1 MLKKEKTIIGTLVVP
16 ITVGQPALILDHGA
30 HMQTSIVQSILHR
43 SDRLIVF
50 ETLNTIYRLNID
62 TSANLNSCFIAGIE
76 GIAFTDSEKPL
87 NA

>member
-62 TSANLNSCFIAGIE
+62 TSAEHRKKRNFL
-76 GIAFTDSEKPL
+76 L
-87 NA
+87 NAILLKK

>member
-62 TSANLNSCFIAGIE
+62 TSAEQRKKRNFL
-76 GIAFTDSEKPL
+76 L
-87 NA
+87 NAILLKK